1 MSDMQTALT
10 KALEE
15 GKRKFM
21 ASTLNAWEAHEQTI
35 RQPQQTTPE
44 KAVQESFN
52 PTGNMSQDVF
62 NYIRIVGPMTRG
74 QAADVMTRNYG
85 YSKVSVTSIMTQMVR
100 VKLLRQSGNL
110 LSAAT
115 DTYIPIGKAY
125 KSSKP
130 AAKPKAPKAPT
141 APTSHGI
148 AALKVDATEPVRTTW
163 DADTVIANIGIKEA
177 YKLYE
182 ELTKYFGRRD

>member
-21 ASTLNAWEAHEQTI
+21 ASTLNAWDAHEQTI
-35 RQPQQTTPE
+35 RNPQQTIPE

-74 QAADVMTRNYG
+74 QVVDAMTRSYAYN
-85 YSKVSVTSIMTQMVR
+85 KISVTSILTQMVR
-100 VKLLRQSGNL
+100 VKLLNQTSDL

-115 DTYIPIGKAY
+115 DTYFPIGKAY
-125 KSSKP
+125 KKLKP
-130 AAKPKAPKAPT
+130 AAKPKAPTAPT
-141 APTSHGI
+141 APNAHGI
-148 AALKVDATEPVRTTW
+148 AALKVDTAEPVRTTW

-182 ELTKYFGRRD
+182 ELTKYFGRRG

>member
-21 ASTLNAWEAHEQTI
+21 ASTLNAWDAHEQTI
-35 RQPQQTTPE
+35 RNPQQTIPE
-44 KAVQESFN
+44 KAVQEAFN
-52 PTGNMSQDVF
+52 PTGNMSRDVF
-62 NYIRIVGPMTRG
+62 NYIRIYGPMTRG
-74 QAADVMTRNYG
+74 QVVDAMTRSYAYN
-85 YSKVSVTSIMTQMVR
+85 KISVTSILTQMVR
-100 VKLLRQSGNL
+100 VKLLNQTSNL

-115 DTYIPIGKAY
+115 DTYFPIGKAY
-125 KSSKP
+125 RKLKP
-130 AAKPKAPKAPT
+130 AAKPKAPTTPV
-141 APTSHGI
+141 SHGI

-182 ELTKYFGRRD
+182 ELTKYFGRRG